1 MAAAEDPRPVVVVT
15 GALAPY
21 THVLYND
28 LARGLDRPL
37 RVLVCSAGETS
48 RLWRLDQD
56 RAYGFEVLPGL
67 RWHRS
72 TVVNH
77 YANPSVARRLLA
89 LRPAALVLNDFSP
102 TMLVAASVARLRG
115 IPYGLRTDGVPETD
129 PGRGWGPRGLIRRIV
144 AGGAAFGIGPS
155 QGSRA
160 LLESCGLAGPFSL
173 SPLLPAWQPSS
184 EPPAEGRPHDVL
196 FCGSLNDEVKGARFF
211 TDVVLGCAE
220 RGRRLSVRVAGEGPL
235 RGEMESR
242 FRSAGLEARFDGFL
256 QQDRLAEAY
265 ASARLFH
272 FPSRN
277 DVWGIVV
284 QEALQSGT
292 VVVASPHA
300 GAARELVAAEGAGL
314 VLPLDRDAWIRATI
328 DLLADEARCSAL
340 RAAGRRALRAYTPA
354 RARDAYLDR
363 LGPVLRPGAGHI
375 AAHPC

>member
-1 MAAAEDPRPVVVVT
+1 MAAAETPRPVVVVT

-28 LARGLDRPL
+28 LARALDRPL
-37 RVLVCSAGETS
+37 HVLACSAGETS

-56 RAYGFEVLPGL
+56 RAYRFEVLPGL

-77 YANPSVARRLLA
+77 YANPSVARRLMV
-89 LRPAALVLNDFSP
+89 LRPAAVVLNDFSP
-102 TMLVAASVARLRG
+102 TMLIAAAVARLRG

-160 LLESCGLAGPFSL
+160 LLESCGLSGPFAL
-173 SPLLPAWQPSS
+173 SPLLPAWQVPA
-184 EPPAEGRPHDVL
+184 EPPTEGRPYDVL
-196 FCGSLNDEVKGARFF
+196 FCGSLNDAVKGARFF
-211 TDVVLGCAE
+211 TDVVLACAAL
-220 RGRRLSVRVAGEGPL
+220 GRRLSVRVAGEGPL
-235 RGEMESR
+235 RGEMEGR
-242 FRSAGLEARFDGFL
+242 FQSAGLEARFDGFL

-284 QEALQSGT
+284 QEALQCGT

-300 GAARELVAAEGAGL
+300 GAARELVAAEEAGL
-314 VLPLDRDAWIRATI
+314 VLPLDQDAWSRATL
-328 DLLADEARCSAL
+328 DLLANEGRCAAF

-354 RARDAYLDR
+354 RARDAYMDQLDA
-363 LGPVLRPGAGHI
+363 VLRPSAGQ
-375 AAHPC
+375 AAARSC